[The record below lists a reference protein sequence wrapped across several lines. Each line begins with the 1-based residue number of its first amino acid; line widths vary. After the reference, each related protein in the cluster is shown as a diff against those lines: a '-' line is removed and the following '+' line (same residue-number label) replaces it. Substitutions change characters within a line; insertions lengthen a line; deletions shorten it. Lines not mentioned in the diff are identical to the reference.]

1 MKNGTTNFSVFV
13 IGTKLLTC
21 NFFKISGPGT
31 TIRLD
36 GSGNEAI
43 LEPPMAK
50 YVGLPFEY
58 EDRFLEFFNELKNR
72 TIINIMNDPSRSY
85 SINAWLALKDMNIN
99 LKRKLEEFSV
109 NDLERTMVEIFFE
122 NKFLAYVPLSSIM
135 DHVNS
140 NFISTPDELM
150 NFLREEIK

>member
-1 MKNGTTNFSVFV
+1 MKNVTSNLHVFV

-21 NFFKISGPGT
+21 NFFKITRLGT

-36 GSGNEAI
+36 GPGNI
-43 LEPPMAK
+43 TISEPPMTEDVA
-50 YVGLPFEY
+50 LSFEY

-72 TIINIMNDPSRSY
+72 IIINIMNDPSRSY

>member
-1 MKNGTTNFSVFV
+1 MKNVISNLHVFV

-43 LEPPMAK
+43 LEPPMTK

-72 TIINIMNDPSRSY
+72 IIINIMNDPSRSY
-85 SINAWLALKDMNIN
+85 SINAWLALKDMNIS

-109 NDLERTMVEIFFE
+109 NDLEKIMVEIFFE

>member
-1 MKNGTTNFSVFV
+1 MKNVISNLHVFV

-43 LEPPMAK
+43 LEPPMTK
-50 YVGLPFEY
+50 YVRLPFEY

-72 TIINIMNDPSRSY
+72 IIINIMNDPSRSY
-85 SINAWLALKDMNIN
+85 SIN
-99 LKRKLEEFSV
+99 
-109 NDLERTMVEIFFE
+109 
-122 NKFLAYVPLSSIM
+122 
-135 DHVNS
+135 
-140 NFISTPDELM
+140 
-150 NFLREEIK
+150 